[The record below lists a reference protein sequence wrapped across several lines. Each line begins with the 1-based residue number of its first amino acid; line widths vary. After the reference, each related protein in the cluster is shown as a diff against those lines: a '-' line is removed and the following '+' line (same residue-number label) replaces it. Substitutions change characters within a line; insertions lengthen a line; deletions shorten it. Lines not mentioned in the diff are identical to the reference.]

1 MIGWMYRWVDGWM
14 DVIELDNWNNGGGIS
29 I

>member
-1 MIGWMYRWVDGWM
+1 MIGWMYGWVDGWM